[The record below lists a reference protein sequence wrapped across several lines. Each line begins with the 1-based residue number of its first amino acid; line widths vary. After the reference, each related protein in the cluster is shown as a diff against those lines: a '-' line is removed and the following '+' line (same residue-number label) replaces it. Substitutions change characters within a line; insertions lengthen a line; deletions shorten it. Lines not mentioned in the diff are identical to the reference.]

1 MNRFRLNRR
10 AASVERQSFRKPIG
24 RYTKAF
30 RRRAGIVDDD
40 MKAQALLDYLKEDGI
55 APEEATVDEITVIED
70 GKMFGYDGY
79 EYIVGTSDEAHDW
92 AIEDVKNLFDD
103 MGIQSFSESF
113 QEQILNDENMLNM
126 SKLKDMMGWE
136 IDDYVNSMDEEEVLN
151 SLESFVDNPEEIDE
165 DERYEVLRDEM
176 ASNYAED
183 PINRWYKQFMS
194 DEEFSKYLVE
204 QGLLDVDAIA
214 EEVVRV
220 DGCANSLAG
229 YDGEEIDL
237 GNDLYAYRW
246 N

>member
-1 MNRFRLNRR
+1 MSGFRLNRR

-24 RYTKAF
+24 RFTKAF
-30 RRRAGIVDDD
+30 RRRANIVDDD

-92 AIEDVKNLFDD
+92 AIEDVKNLWDD
-103 MGIQSFSESF
+103 IGFQSFSEDF
-113 QEQILNDENMLNM
+113 QEQVLDNDRLFDMNRLQEIMDEDIEN
-126 SKLKDMMGWE
+126 
-136 IDDYVNSMDEEEVLN
+136 YVNE
-151 SLESFVDNPEEIDE
+151 FTE
-165 DERYEVLRDEM
+165 DELDEYCDTYHIDPEDKDDDEKRSLLMEAMTESYDSPVQYFRDMFGE
-176 ASNYAED
+176 
-183 PINRWYKQFMS
+183 K
-194 DEEFSKYLVE
+194 EFSDFIVE

-229 YDGEEIDL
+229 YDSKEIDL

>member
-1 MNRFRLNRR
+1 MRFTRRNNRR
-10 AASVERQSFRKPIG
+10 FVNARKFRGFATRKRKASFSAEDK
-24 RYTKAF
+24 KL
-30 RRRAGIVDDD
+30 
-40 MKAQALLDYLKEDGI
+40 ALLTYLKEDGI

-92 AIEDVKNLFDD
+92 AIEDVKNLWDD
-103 MGIQSFSESF
+103 IGFQSFSEDF
-113 QEQILNDENMLNM
+113 QEQVLDNDRLFNMNRLQYIM
-126 SKLKDMMGWE
+126 EEDIETIVDGYTDIE
-136 IDDYVNSMDEEEVLN
+136 VDEDCERYGI
-151 SLESFVDNPEEIDE
+151 NPEGKDDDE
-165 DERYEVLRDEM
+165 KRSLIMEAMAEQYDSPVQYFRDLFGE
-176 ASNYAED
+176 
-183 PINRWYKQFMS
+183 K
-194 DEEFSKYLVE
+194 EFSDFIVE